1 MLQKLKV
8 LDYQDSIIGGKF
20 HIIKPCFMQKLKLLY
35 EMTFRTYF
43 LKQVYMK

>member
-8 LDYQDSIIGGKF
+8 LDYQHSIIGGNF

-43 LKQVYMK
+43 PKQVHMK